1 MTDLPKLA
9 NLAKWTDALWI
20 VVLAVYIIA
29 GASLIPFHGDESTQI
44 FMGRDYYYLFVEGD
58 FAKVFYD
65 RNLSTRQD
73 EQELRIIN
81 GTISKTVH
89 GWLAANMGL
98 RPDQLNGHW
107 DWSLD
112 YATNRDSK
120 RIPDLQLLQ
129 RARFASAVQLSMA
142 ALVLF
147 FFVRMTIGRPAAYLA
162 SAVFTLHPA
171 ILFNG
176 RRAMMEG
183 SLLLGMVLVLLAA
196 AWLIRERKWRCF
208 VLLGCASGA
217 AIAAKHT
224 NAFVVAVVF
233 LACASVIL
241 VEAAQSPAGALRS
254 HIRALA
260 KLLLSGI
267 LALAVFYLMNPAWWQ
282 APIEVAGE
290 ILALRVDLLEEQ
302 TDKYG
307 GYAAFDERVQGFA
320 RFVFG
325 TEKQY
330 FEVSEWANI
339 EEIGAQIDAYE
350 ASGLAGIDTG
360 SGDRM
365 GIVTLGLAILG
376 TLLIVRDPNIDWR
389 QRWLLL
395 IWGAGIMLITFVFT
409 PLPWQ
414 RYYLPALPFV
424 IMMAAFAAA
433 RAMEMLLK
441 LVKTRLDGFSLLD

>member
-29 GASLIPFHGDESTQI
+29 GAPLVPFHGDESTQI
-44 FMGRDYYYLFVEGD
+44 FMGRDYYYVFVEGD
-58 FAKVFYD
+58 LTRVFYD

-98 RPDQLNGHW
+98 RPNQLNGHW

-112 YATNRDSK
+112 YAANRDSK

-129 RARFASAVQLSMA
+129 RARLASALQLSLA
-142 ALVLF
+142 ALVFF
-147 FFVRMTIGRPAAYLA
+147 FFVRMIIGRPAAYLA

-196 AWLIRERKWRCF
+196 AWLIRERKWWCF

-233 LACASVIL
+233 LACASVIF

-267 LALAVFYLMNPAWWQ
+267 IALAVFYLMNPAWWQ

-290 ILALRVDLLEEQ
+290 VLALRVDLLEEQ

-339 EEIGAQIDAYE
+339 EELGAQIEAYE

-360 SGDRM
+360 GGDLI
-365 GIVTLGLAILG
+365 GIVTLGLTILG
-376 TLLIVRDPNIDWR
+376 ALLIIRDPKIGWR

-395 IWGAGIMLITFVFT
+395 IWGAGITIITFVFT

-414 RYYLPALPFV
+414 RYYLPVLLAVTMMVAVAIVSPT
-424 IMMAAFAAA
+424 MAALERVRA
-433 RAMEMLLK
+433 RC
-441 LVKTRLDGFSLLD
+441 GGIS

>member
-1 MTDLPKLA
+1 M
-9 NLAKWTDALWI
+9 
-20 VVLAVYIIA
+20 
-29 GASLIPFHGDESTQI
+29 
-44 FMGRDYYYLFVEGD
+44 
-58 FAKVFYD
+58 
-65 RNLSTRQD
+65 
-73 EQELRIIN
+73 
-81 GTISKTVH
+81 
-89 GWLAANMGL
+89 
-98 RPDQLNGHW
+98 
-107 DWSLD
+107 
-112 YATNRDSK
+112 
-120 RIPDLQLLQ
+120 
-129 RARFASAVQLSMA
+129 
-142 ALVLF
+142 
-147 FFVRMTIGRPAAYLA
+147 
-162 SAVFTLHPA
+162 
-171 ILFNG
+171 
-176 RRAMMEG
+176 
-183 SLLLGMVLVLLAA
+183 
-196 AWLIRERKWRCF
+196 
-208 VLLGCASGA
+208 
-217 AIAAKHT
+217 
-224 NAFVVAVVF
+224 
-233 LACASVIL
+233 
-241 VEAAQSPAGALRS
+241 
-254 HIRALA
+254 
-260 KLLLSGI
+260 
-267 LALAVFYLMNPAWWQ
+267 
-282 APIEVAGE
+282 
-290 ILALRVDLLEEQ
+290 LEEQ

>member
-9 NLAKWTDALWI
+9 ILAKWTDALWL

-29 GASLIPFHGDESTQI
+29 GAPLVPFHGDESTQI
-44 FMGRDYYYLFVEGD
+44 FMGRDYYYLFVEGNL
-58 FAKVFYD
+58 AKVFYD

-73 EQELRIIN
+73 EQQLRIIN
-81 GTISKTVH
+81 GTISKTIH

-98 RPDQLNGHW
+98 RPNQLNGHW

-112 YATNRDSK
+112 YAANRDSK

-129 RARFASAVQLSMA
+129 RARLASAVQLSLA
-142 ALVLF
+142 ALVF
-147 FFVRMTIGRPAAYLA
+147 FVFVRMTFGRPSAYLA

-171 ILFNG
+171 ILING

-196 AWLIRERKWRCF
+196 AWLIRERKWWCF

-217 AIAAKHT
+217 AIAAKHS

-233 LACASVIL
+233 LACASVIF

-254 HIRALA
+254 HVRSLA

-290 ILALRVDLLEEQ
+290 VLALRVDLLEEQ

-307 GYAAFDERVQGFA
+307 GYAAFDERVQGFG

-330 FEVSEWANI
+330 YEVSEWANI
-339 EEIGAQIDAYE
+339 EELGAQIEAYE

-360 SGDRM
+360 GGDLI
-365 GIVTLGLAILG
+365 GIVTLGLTILG
-376 TLLIVRDPNIDWR
+376 TLLIIRDPKIDWR

-395 IWGAGIMLITFVFT
+395 MWGAGIMLITFIFT

-414 RYYLPALPFV
+414 RYYLPDPAICDHDGNLCS
-424 IMMAAFAAA
+424 
-433 RAMEMLLK
+433 RACHGNVTK
-441 LVKTRLDGFSLLD
+441 VSQDAT